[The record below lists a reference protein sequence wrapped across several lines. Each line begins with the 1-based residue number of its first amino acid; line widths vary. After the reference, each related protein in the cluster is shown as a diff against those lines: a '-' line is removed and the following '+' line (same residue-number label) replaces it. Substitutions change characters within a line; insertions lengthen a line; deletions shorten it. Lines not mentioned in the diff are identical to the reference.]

1 MRSIG
6 KILLQCADIECPCT
20 VTKTWRQCAEKNKK
34 QFPFQSECGKLEIKQ
49 IRNCPEKNTKTVGKD
64 LTAGNGKMQTIRRQ
78 ETAGQSGNDNEFAG
92 GKRNEFQ

>member
-1 MRSIG
+1 M
-6 KILLQCADIECPCT
+6 
-20 VTKTWRQCAEKNKK
+20 
-34 QFPFQSECGKLEIKQ
+34 
-49 IRNCPEKNTKTVGKD
+49 KTVGKS

>member
-1 MRSIG
+1 M
-6 KILLQCADIECPCT
+6 K
-20 VTKTWRQCAEKNKK
+20 CAERNKK

-64 LTAGNGKMQTIRRQ
+64 LTAGNGKIQIIRRQ